1 LAVRDELDIPLPAM
15 APSYRPSARR
25 RDTMDP
31 ATKRL
36 AIFASVIG
44 ACLLGLVAAW
54 AFTGHHR
61 SGVPVI
67 EAASGPV
74 KTKPANPGGLQVAG
88 ANESILSGEGDGK
101 ETVAPG
107 PETPAPQALKAE
119 QAAAEAAATP
129 ATPAAQPEAAA
140 EPAEPKPLPPL
151 KQHVAARPA
160 TTAPPGSTSTEGGA
174 SVRLIPG
181 AKPPGPVASRE
192 PPPPVRP
199 GTRAPLKLV
208 APALLAHAATTAA
221 AAQEAPPAQ
230 TTPMQ
235 PSTATPGAVQSTPL
249 PAPDAQTVPPPTAP
263 STMAAPAPPAPAAE
277 PPAVAPAAAAP
288 AHMAPNAHGR
298 RPLVQF
304 AAVGSGEAAL
314 AEWQRLEKKYP
325 DLLGGHTPNITK
337 TEHDGKTFWRIR
349 TGGFSDLTAAA
360 VFCQKVKSRGGN
372 CVATF

>member
-1 LAVRDELDIPLPAM
+1 MAVRDELDIPLPAM

-44 ACLLGLVAAW
+44 ACLLGLLAAW

-88 ANESILSGEGDGK
+88 ANEAIMSGEGDGK

-119 QAAAEAAATP
+119 QAAAEAATA
-129 ATPAAQPEAAA
+129 PAAQPETAA

-151 KQHVAARPA
+151 KQHVASRPA
-160 TTAPPGSTSTEGGA
+160 ATAPPESTSTEGGA

-199 GTRAPLKLV
+199 GIKAPLKLG
-208 APALLAHAATTAA
+208 APALMAQAATGAA
-221 AAQEAPPAQ
+221 SAQEAPA
-230 TTPMQ
+230 PMQ
-235 PSTATPGAVQSTPL
+235 PSAAAPGAVQSTPL
-249 PAPDAQTVPPPTAP
+249 APPAAQAAPSPTPAP
-263 STMAAPAPPAPAAE
+263 APAPPAVAAAPTPIAPAPAAE
-277 PPAVAPAAAAP
+277 RPAAASPAAAAP
-288 AHMAPNAHGR
+288 ERMAHGK

-314 AEWQRLEKKYP
+314 SEWQRLEKKYP

-337 TEHDGKTFWRIR
+337 TEHGGKIFWRIR
-349 TGGFSDLTAAA
+349 TGGFADLTQATL
-360 VFCQKVKSRGGN
+360 FCQKVKTRGGT